1 MKSEIRLD
9 WHRLHYDRL
18 HIHIYR
24 VTNTHPL
31 AIAHCQLSLLI
42 NNDRWKTLGFVL
54 AQKFRFC
61 NTLPHILNEIDRD
74 EDDSYNPTVV
84 QIEIIVLHSHCGTG
98 GGGSGGVCVCV

>member
-1 MKSEIRLD
+1 M
-9 WHRLHYDRL
+9 
-18 HIHIYR
+18 
-24 VTNTHPL
+24 
-31 AIAHCQLSLLI
+31 
-42 NNDRWKTLGFVL
+42 L

-98 GGGSGGVCVCV
+98 GGGSGGVCVCVVCTIAHAVTTRMLCFVGTDEQPISRLDIA